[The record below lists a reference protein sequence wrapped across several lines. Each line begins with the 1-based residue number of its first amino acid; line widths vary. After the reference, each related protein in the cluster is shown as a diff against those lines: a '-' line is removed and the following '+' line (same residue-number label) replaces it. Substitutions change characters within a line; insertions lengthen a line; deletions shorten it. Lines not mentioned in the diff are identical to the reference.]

1 MEPIT
6 FMNSDYRKITENK
19 GSFIIRLPMT
29 WAIKKALEAGK
40 YVKIEE
46 NADGNLVISKME

>member
-1 MEPIT
+1 
-6 FMNSDYRKITENK
+6 MNSDYRKITENK